1 MAIFKKVIKR
11 KKNIKPQDDECWYNN
26 EHEKI
31 RKLPLVPVVDETALS
46 SPNGVYYTSAKSN
59 TSKSR

>member
-1 MAIFKKVIKR
+1 MSIFKKIF
-11 KKNIKPQDDECWYNN
+11 KKKKIEAKTEDECWYNN

-59 TSKSR
+59 TEKSR